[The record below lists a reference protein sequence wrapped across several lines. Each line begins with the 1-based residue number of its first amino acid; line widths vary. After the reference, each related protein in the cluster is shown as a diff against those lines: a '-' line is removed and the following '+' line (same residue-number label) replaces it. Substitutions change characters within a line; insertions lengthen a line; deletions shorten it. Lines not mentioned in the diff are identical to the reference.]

1 MHSIPFCTI
10 SPLQLRLMDGSKGA
24 LIDSVV
30 TLSLAFSSGNVS
42 MDFLVTTLDS
52 TCNVVLGHNW
62 LTLHNPLIDWA
73 TSSITQFQTS
83 TQLETNSASPIPI
96 PIQEESLPTLSDT
109 PKKMSPKKPVFP
121 FKPVYQY
128 PDDLPSNSAP
138 LISIISAASFVR
150 ACQEPGAQQF
160 TMSLSSNETVT
171 GHASGLKAP
180 DLEGVPEEYKEFAD
194 VFSDSLSEKLP
205 EHRPYDLKINLEEG
219 A

>member
-1 MHSIPFCTI
+1 MHSIPLRTI

-73 TSSITQFQTS
+73 TSSITQFRTS

-96 PIQEESLPTLSDT
+96 PIQEESLPTLSDI
-109 PKKMSPKKPVFP
+109 PKKMSLRKPVFP
-121 FKPVYQY
+121 FEPVYQY

-150 ACQEPGAQQF
+150 VLRSCQHQPIRDHTNRRA
-160 TMSLSSNETVT
+160 L
-171 GHASGLKAP
+171 
-180 DLEGVPEEYKEFAD
+180 
-194 VFSDSLSEKLP
+194 
-205 EHRPYDLKINLEEG
+205 
-219 A
+219 